1 VLFCEK
7 LAAGFEP
14 GVVSSSDQA
23 EDMLVGSMKRR

>member
-23 EDMLVGSMKRR
+23 EDIVRSMKRR